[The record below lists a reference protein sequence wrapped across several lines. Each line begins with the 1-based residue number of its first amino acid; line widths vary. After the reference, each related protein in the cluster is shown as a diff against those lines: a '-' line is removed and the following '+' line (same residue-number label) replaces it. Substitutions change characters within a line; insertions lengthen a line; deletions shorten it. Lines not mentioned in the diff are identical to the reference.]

1 MGRIQ
6 ISEITSDIKM
16 KFPVGSDPNTHL
28 GACSQ
33 QELDTLRLPSQARLV
48 QRGDRVVG
56 DCVDTGSALYQLLQL
71 QDFSPPGCFMNRCS
85 IGPEA

>member
-1 MGRIQ
+1 
-6 ISEITSDIKM
+6 M
-16 KFPVGSDPNTHL
+16 KVPAGSDLNTHL
-28 GACSQ
+28 GPCSQ

-56 DCVDTGSALYQLLQL
+56 DRVDAGSALYQLLQL
-71 QDFSPPGCFMNRCS
+71 QDFSPPGCFMNWCS